1 MVAAE
6 SRCAHDGLF
15 IVHETDDII
24 DDSVDDWSRKLL
36 LLVVTVGA
44 VSANFDGC
52 SLTISKLT
60 ILIVCDPICD
70 IRICSDIIYC

>member
-1 MVAAE
+1 MVAAK
-6 SRCAHDGLF
+6 SRFAHNGLF

-44 VSANFDGC
+44 VSAN
-52 SLTISKLT
+52 
-60 ILIVCDPICD
+60 
-70 IRICSDIIYC
+70 